1 MKDFLL
7 TDAGDIRINN
17 NDLMFVSGKELTLQK
32 VRCIL
37 STKKEEWI
45 LNEDEGINT
54 SVILVKNPN
63 EDEILSTVLDGL
75 KQINEDFIITEYEFK
90 TIDRHL
96 ILTFSATAGTET
108 ISLAVGEITSN
119 EINYIIA
126 ATTAEKVIKSANA
139 IQAIC
144 VSDADTEKII
154 GAL

>member
-7 TDAGDIRINN
+7 TDAGDIRISN

-37 STKKEEWI
+37 STKKGEW
-45 LNEDEGINT
+45 LFANEGINT

-75 KQINEDFIITEYEFK
+75 KQINEDFVITEYEFK

-144 VSDADTEKII
+144 VSDADIEKII